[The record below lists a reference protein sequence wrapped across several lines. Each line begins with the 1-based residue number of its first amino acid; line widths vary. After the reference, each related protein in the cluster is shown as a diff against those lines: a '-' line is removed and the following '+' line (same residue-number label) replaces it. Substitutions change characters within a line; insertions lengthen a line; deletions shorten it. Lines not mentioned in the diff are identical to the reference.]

1 MGTGKQYDE
10 EFKKQAIKLAKEIGT
25 KAAADELCI
34 PKGTLGTWVQK
45 ARIGEIDTG
54 AGSRTPGESLTI
66 AQQLQAAN
74 KRIKEL
80 EKKNRELEELNEFL
94 EEASADGR
102 ISFYCKALEV
112 TRQAFYDHLSHKNAP
127 WKYQALADE
136 MMKIH
141 EEDQY
146 NDCYGRE
153 HMYLALQQ
161 RKAAGM
167 LL

>member
-94 EEASADGR
+94 EASPPFHNSRKGS
-102 ISFYCKALEV
+102 SF
-112 TRQAFYDHLSHKNAP
+112 TPFYILNSTHLR
-127 WKYQALADE
+127 
-136 MMKIH
+136 KI
-141 EEDQY
+141 
-146 NDCYGRE
+146 
-153 HMYLALQQ
+153 
-161 RKAAGM
+161 
-167 LL
+167 LLLVYIL